1 MSDLVAVIDFG
12 SQTTQLLARRIR
24 EIGVYSIII
33 PYDSWQ
39 DIYKYDTKAVVLSGG
54 PSSIYDKDS
63 PTIPVEKIELPIL
76 GICYGMQL
84 IVHQLGGKIISDDQ
98 G

>member
-1 MSDLVAVIDFG
+1 MSNLIAIIDFG

-33 PYDSWQ
+33 PFDSWR
-39 DIYKYDTKAVVLSGG
+39 DIYKYETKAVVLSGG
-54 PSSIYDKDS
+54 PSSVYDKDS
-63 PTIPVEKIELPIL
+63 PSIPINEIGLPVL

-84 IVHQLGGKIISDDQ
+84 IVRQLGDRKSVV
-98 G
+98 